1 MESICSNVFIITPF
15 QVERIKLS
23 HDHMEYGT
31 GFHVKEVEVDV
42 PSYGNHYTFPCNCWL
57 AQDKL
62 TEMTVKDLNS
72 STPAPSKTK
81 IFPWGEGVL
90 PITGHLIDGVRK
102 KMENYGEIYGNI
114 MRKKVTIMR

>member
-1 MESICSNVFIITPF
+1 M
-15 QVERIKLS
+15 ERIKLS

-31 GFHVKEVEVDV
+31 GFHVKEVEIDV

-72 STPAPSKTK
+72 STPTPSKTK
-81 IFPWGEGVL
+81 IFPWGEGSLLQVRLQFSHEGGVL
-90 PITGHLIDGVRK
+90 S
-102 KMENYGEIYGNI
+102 I
-114 MRKKVTIMR
+114 MAYKWGLLPKSGTCTCFRLF

>member
-1 MESICSNVFIITPF
+1 MESNIFIIKPL

-31 GFHVKEVEVDV
+31 GFHVKEVEIDV

-72 STPAPSKTK
+72 SAPAPSKTK
-81 IFPWGEGVL
+81 LFPGEEVPVHPSPPRLCGPRGRSSTYKGYMYL
-90 PITGHLIDGVRK
+90 FQALG
-102 KMENYGEIYGNI
+102 
-114 MRKKVTIMR
+114 

>member
-1 MESICSNVFIITPF
+1 MESNIFIIKPL

-23 HDHMEYGT
+23 HDHMEYGI
-31 GFHVKEVEVDV
+31 GFHVKEVEIDV

-72 STPAPSKTK
+72 SAPAPSKTK
-81 IFPWGEGVL
+81 LFPGWEGEEVL
-90 PITGHLIDGVRK
+90 VPPRPMLARGGRSSTHKGTCTFFRLQV
-102 KMENYGEIYGNI
+102 NL
-114 MRKKVTIMR
+114 

>member
-1 MESICSNVFIITPF
+1 MKSSCTHKIQTEKRREFQIGTRMNVILIFIIKPL

-31 GFHVKEVEVDV
+31 GFHVKEVEIDV

-72 STPAPSKTK
+72 STPAPSK
-81 IFPWGEGVL
+81 
-90 PITGHLIDGVRK
+90 
-102 KMENYGEIYGNI
+102 
-114 MRKKVTIMR
+114 

>member
-1 MESICSNVFIITPF
+1 MESNIFIIKPL

-31 GFHVKEVEVDV
+31 GFHVKEVEIDV

-72 STPAPSKTK
+72 SAPAPSKTK
-81 IFPWGEGVL
+81 LFPGWGG
-90 PITGHLIDGVRK
+90 TGTPPPPASVGQGGRSSTYKGYMYLFQASG
-102 KMENYGEIYGNI
+102 
-114 MRKKVTIMR
+114 

>member
-1 MESICSNVFIITPF
+1 MESNIFIIKPL

-31 GFHVKEVEVDV
+31 GFHVKEVEIDV

-57 AQDKL
+57 VQDKL

-72 STPAPSKTK
+72 SSKTK
-81 IFPWGEGVL
+81 LFPGWKGEEVLVPPPPAYVGQGGGAL
-90 PITGHLIDGVRK
+90 PIRGTCTFFRLQV
-102 KMENYGEIYGNI
+102 NL
-114 MRKKVTIMR
+114 

>member
-1 MESICSNVFIITPF
+1 MESICSNVFIIKPF

-57 AQDKL
+57 AQNKL

-72 STPAPSKTK
+72 STPDPSKTK

-90 PITGHLIDGVRK
+90 PITSHLMGCGRK
-102 KMENYGEIYGNI
+102 
-114 MRKKVTIMR
+114 

>member
-1 MESICSNVFIITPF
+1 MESNIFIIKPL

-31 GFHVKEVEVDV
+31 GFHVKEVEIDV

-72 STPAPSKTK
+72 SAPAPSKTK
-81 IFPWGEGVL
+81 LFPGWEGEEVL
-90 PITGHLIDGVRK
+90 VPPPAYVGQGGRSSTHKGYMYLFQASG
-102 KMENYGEIYGNI
+102 
-114 MRKKVTIMR
+114 

>member
-90 PITGHLIDGVRK
+90 L
-102 KMENYGEIYGNI
+102 
-114 MRKKVTIMR
+114 

>member
-1 MESICSNVFIITPF
+1 M
-15 QVERIKLS
+15 ERIKLS

-31 GFHVKEVEVDV
+31 GFHVKEVEIDV

-72 STPAPSKTK
+72 STPAPSKIK
-81 IFPWGEGVL
+81 IFPWGEGGRGGGGEGL
-90 PITGHLIDGVRK
+90 CLKGVPFSGCS
-102 KMENYGEIYGNI
+102 NL
-114 MRKKVTIMR
+114 

>member
-1 MESICSNVFIITPF
+1 MESTTLFKPL

-31 GFHVKEVEVDV
+31 GFHVKEVEIDV

-72 STPAPSKTK
+72 STPAPSKTEILQMMFK
-81 IFPWGEGVL
+81 CVPW
-90 PITGHLIDGVRK
+90 
-102 KMENYGEIYGNI
+102 
-114 MRKKVTIMR
+114 